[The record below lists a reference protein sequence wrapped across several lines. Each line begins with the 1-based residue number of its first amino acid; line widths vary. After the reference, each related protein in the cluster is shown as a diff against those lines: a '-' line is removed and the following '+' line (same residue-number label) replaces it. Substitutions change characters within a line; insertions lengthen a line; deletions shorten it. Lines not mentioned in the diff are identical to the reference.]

1 MSFQSRFQSFP
12 YKTTKANLFLRNLIL
27 RQNVSEIRSFTWQKS
42 SEAKKKEEED
52 NLEVEDIWFIK
63 KKERICTVRV
73 MYSLL
78 IRICFFLRLRLVG
91 CIFKHKTLYYSDVLR
106 KHWL

>member
-42 SEAKKKEEED
+42 SEAKKEED

-78 IRICFFLRLRLVG
+78 IRIFSWDYG
-91 CIFKHKTLYYSDVLR
+91 WFKHKTLYYSDVLR